1 MICVKSHQNETLK
14 NGKFNEEIIKKK
26 ERKKMKFTKCW
37 RRPPAVWTI
46 WVVGRP
52 PALRRLRQH
61 NCPAVVVMMMMM
73 MLRRRLVKIV
83 MMQMMRW
90 MMRMVRMVV
99 LVMMLVVMV
108 VVVACKFRR
117 NQSEEI
123 LH

>member
-1 MICVKSHQNETLK
+1 
-14 NGKFNEEIIKKK
+14 
-26 ERKKMKFTKCW
+26 MKFTKCW

-61 NCPAVVVMMMMM
+61 NCPAVLAMMMM

-83 MMQMMRW
+83 MMQMMR
-90 MMRMVRMVV
+90 MVRMVV
-99 LVMMLVVMV
+99 LVMML